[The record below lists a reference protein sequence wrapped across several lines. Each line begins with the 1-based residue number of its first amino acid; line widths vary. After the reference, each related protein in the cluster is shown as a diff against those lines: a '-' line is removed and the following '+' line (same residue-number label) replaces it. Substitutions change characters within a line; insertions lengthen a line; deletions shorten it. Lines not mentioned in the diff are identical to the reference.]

1 MGYFISLLL
10 YTIIPFAWGDNFCPE
25 KASFDEVHEWLQW
38 KAKAIALAFTSSY
51 TKLESDLVVVVNA
64 IAGVRSA
71 IQIIVLPKIYPIL
84 MSL

>member
-1 MGYFISLLL
+1 MVTVES
-10 YTIIPFAWGDNFCPE
+10 
-25 KASFDEVHEWLQW
+25 
-38 KAKAIALAFTSSY
+38 KAIALAFTSSH